1 MLASNATLPSLKDDD
16 FITVREFIYEKSG
29 IWFADNKKYLVESRL
44 CKRMHELGIGTY
56 KDYFYRVKYDA
67 SNKEFEA
74 LMNVV
79 TTNETSF
86 FRNPPQLKAF
96 SEEVLPL
103 IIKGKN
109 IQSKGPKRLN
119 IWSAGCSTGEEPYTI
134 GIILLEVLKSTIGWN
149 IEIIANDI
157 SQQVLYSARKGVYRD
172 QTLRSTEPRIIDNY
186 FIKEDKQYRIKDEVK
201 RLIKFNHINLND
213 SRQTNMITDCD
224 VVFCRNVMIY
234 FSDEIK
240 KTLVKQFYKSLRPGG
255 YLFIGHSESLH
266 GISKSFKLEY
276 FKNALVYQKEASTVQ
291 KVKEVGSKVATS
303 HESTLDTLA
312 KVRELLAKK

>member
-1 MLASNATLPSLKDDD
+1 MLTSSATLPSLQDDD
-16 FITVREFIYEKSG
+16 FKTVREYIYEKSG

-44 CKRMHELGIGTY
+44 CKRMYELGIGNY

-103 IIKGKN
+103 IIKE
-109 IQSKGPKRLN
+109 KGRQQKGARRLK

-134 GIILLEVLKSTIGWN
+134 GIILLEVLRSTIGWD

-157 SQQVLYSARKGVYRD
+157 SQHVLYAARKGVYRD
-172 QTLRSTEPRIIDNY
+172 LTLRSTEPRIINNY
-186 FIKEDKQYRIKDEVK
+186 FIREDKSYRIKDEVK

-213 SRQTNMITDCD
+213 PRQTNTIADCD

-240 KTLVKQFYKSLRPGG
+240 KSLVKQFYKSLRPGG

-276 FKNALVYQKEASTVQ
+276 FKNALVYQKEPSTVQ
-291 KVKEVGSKVATS
+291 KAGKAGDTVATS